1 MSNSNANTNQTDL
14 VTNGISTPSILLE
27 DNTNS
32 LQLPIVTMPTTTST
46 NESPVKSNVIGMLN
60 DSEELIK
67 TTNKNFSR

>member
-32 LQLPIVTMPTTTST
+32 LQLPIVTMPTTPST

>member
-1 MSNSNANTNQTDL
+1 LSNSNANTNQTDL